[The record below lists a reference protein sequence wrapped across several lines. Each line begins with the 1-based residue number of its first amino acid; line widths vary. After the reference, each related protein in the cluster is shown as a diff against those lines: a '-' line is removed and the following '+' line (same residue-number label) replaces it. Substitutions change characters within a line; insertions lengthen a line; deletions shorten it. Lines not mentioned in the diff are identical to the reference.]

1 MTDRFLPHAI
11 AIEAACTIL
20 QRPHPEICVNE
31 IRVSSWN
38 ELNDCLFEDA
48 WDEQLG
54 RFRATVAY
62 RGMGDA
68 SYALT
73 TGIARLNAHS
83 TRLEIAMLRAFIRY
97 ARVEVVPGNSL
108 WNWIA
113 LAQHHGLPTRL
124 LDWTYSPFVALHFVT
139 ENPRLYDRDG
149 VVWRVNYARTNKL
162 LPDPLKEVLEAE
174 MTYVF
179 TAEMLGSAAS
189 TLDEFDALAD
199 RRFLA
204 FFEPPSFDD
213 RIVNQ
218 YALQSLPSDPTSNLE
233 GWLSETGETFQR
245 IVIPRDLKGEIR
257 DKLDQANITERVL
270 YPGLD
275 GLGRWLTRYY
285 SPRSGLEG
293 TSVDDAPPG
302 APGPP
307 R

>member
-1 MTDRFLPHAI
+1 MD
-11 AIEAACTIL
+11 
-20 QRPHPEICVNE
+20 E

-38 ELNDCLFEDA
+38 ELNDCLFDDA
-48 WDEQLG
+48 WDERLG

-68 SYALT
+68 NYALT
-73 TGIARLNAHS
+73 TGLARLRAHS
-83 TRLEIAMLRAFIRY
+83 TRLETAMLRAFIRY
-97 ARVEVVPGNSL
+97 ARTEVVPGNSL

-124 LDWTYSPFVALHFVT
+124 LDWTYSPFVALHFAT
-139 ENPRLYDRDG
+139 ESARMYDRDG
-149 VVWRVNYARTNKL
+149 VVWRVNYARTNEHLPTKL
-162 LPDPLKEVLEAE
+162 QDLLKTE

-189 TLDEFDALAD
+189 TLEEFDALAD
-199 RRFLA
+199 GTFLA

-218 YALQSLPSDPTSNLE
+218 YALLSLPSDPTSKLE
-233 GWLSETGETFQR
+233 GWLGEIGETFQR
-245 IVIPRDLKGEIR
+245 IVIPSSLKGEVR

-285 SPRSGLEG
+285 SPRELQ
-293 TSVDDAPPG
+293 DDIISDDGPPG

>member
-1 MTDRFLPHAI
+1 MS
-11 AIEAACTIL
+11 
-20 QRPHPEICVNE
+20 E

-38 ELNDCLFEDA
+38 ELNDCLFQDA
-48 WDEQLG
+48 WDDELG

-68 SYALT
+68 EYALT
-73 TGIARLNAHS
+73 TGLSRLNAHS
-83 TRLEIAMLRAFIRY
+83 TRLETAMLRAFIRY
-97 ARVEVVPGNSL
+97 ARVEVVPGNSI

-139 ENPRLYDRDG
+139 ENPRLYERDG
-149 VVWRVNYARTNKL
+149 VVWRVNYARTNEL
-162 LPDPLKEVLEAE
+162 LPDPLQELLKAE

-179 TAEMLGSAAS
+179 SAEMLGSAAS
-189 TLDEFDALAD
+189 TLEEFDALAD

-218 YALQSLPSDPTSNLE
+218 YALLSLPSDPTSRLE
-233 GWLSETGETFQR
+233 GWLDQARDSFQR
-245 IVIPRDLKGEIR
+245 IVVPHELKGEIR

-285 SPRSGLEG
+285 APRGATG
-293 TSVDDAPPG
+293 VVRDDDAPPG

>member
-1 MTDRFLPHAI
+1 
-11 AIEAACTIL
+11 
-20 QRPHPEICVNE
+20 VNE

-48 WDEQLG
+48 WDEELG
-54 RFRATVAY
+54 RFRATVAF
-62 RGMGDA
+62 RGMGNA
-68 SYALT
+68 EYALT

-83 TRLEIAMLRAFIRY
+83 TRLETAMLRAFIRY
-97 ARVEVVPGNSL
+97 ARVEDVPGNSL

-124 LDWTYSPFVALHFVT
+124 LDWTYSPFVALHFAT
-139 ENPRLYDRDG
+139 ENASLYDRDG
-149 VVWRVNYARTNKL
+149 VVWRVNYARSNEQ
-162 LPDPLKEVLEAE
+162 LPDPLKDLLEAE

-179 TAEMLGSAAS
+179 TAEMLETVAS
-189 TLDEFDALAD
+189 TLDDFDALAN
-199 RRFLA
+199 RPFLA

-218 YALQSLPSDPTSNLE
+218 YALLSLPSDPTAKLE
-233 GWLSETGETFQR
+233 GSLNETDEAFHR
-245 IVIPRDLKGEIR
+245 IVIPSDLKGEIR

-285 SPRSGLEG
+285 SPRGRLQGVSI
-293 TSVDDAPPG
+293 DDAPPG

>member
-1 MTDRFLPHAI
+1 M
-11 AIEAACTIL
+11 
-20 QRPHPEICVNE
+20 NE

-38 ELNDCLFEDA
+38 ELNDCLFQDA
-48 WDEQLG
+48 WDEQLS

-68 SYALT
+68 DYALT
-73 TGIARLNAHS
+73 TGIARLNARS
-83 TRLEIAMLRAFIRY
+83 TRLETAMLRAFIRY
-97 ARVEVVPGNSL
+97 ARVEVVPGNSI

-139 ENPRLYDRDG
+139 ENARLYDRDG
-149 VVWRVNYARTNKL
+149 IVWRVNYARSNEL
-162 LPDPLKEVLEAE
+162 LPDRLKDLLELE

-179 TAEMLGSAAS
+179 TAEMLSSAAS
-189 TLDEFDALAD
+189 TLEEFDTLAHRD
-199 RRFLA
+199 FLA

-218 YALQSLPSDPTSNLE
+218 YALLSLPSDPASNLE
-233 GWLSETGETFQR
+233 GWLGQTGEALQR
-245 IVIPRDLKGEIR
+245 IVVPRELKGEIR

-285 SPRSGLEG
+285 SPRTLPEG
-293 TSVDDAPPG
+293 INVDDAPPG

>member
-1 MTDRFLPHAI
+1 
-11 AIEAACTIL
+11 
-20 QRPHPEICVNE
+20 VNE

-62 RGMGDA
+62 RGMGDS

-73 TGIARLNAHS
+73 TGIARLQSRS
-83 TRLEIAMLRAFIRY
+83 TRLETAMLRAFIRY
-97 ARVEVVPGNSL
+97 ARVEVVPGNSI
-108 WNWIA
+108 WNWLA

-124 LDWTYSPFVALHFVT
+124 LDWTYSPFVALHFAT
-139 ENPRLYDRDG
+139 ENARLYDRDG
-149 VVWRVNYARTNKL
+149 IVWRVNYAHSNEL
-162 LPDPLKEVLEAE
+162 LPNPLKDLLEVE

-179 TAEMLGSAAS
+179 TADMLNSAAS
-189 TLDEFDALAD
+189 TLEEFDALAD
-199 RRFLA
+199 RHFLA

-218 YALQSLPSDPTSNLE
+218 YALLSLPSDPTSRLE
-233 GWLSETGETFQR
+233 GWLGDTNDAFQR
-245 IVIPRDLKGEIR
+245 IVIPRQLKGEIR

-285 SPRSGLEG
+285 SPRNLAQGV
-293 TSVDDAPPG
+293 SVDDAPPG

>member
-1 MTDRFLPHAI
+1 
-11 AIEAACTIL
+11 
-20 QRPHPEICVNE
+20 VNE

-68 SYALT
+68 NYALT
-73 TGIARLNAHS
+73 TGIARLHSRS
-83 TRLEIAMLRAFIRY
+83 TRLETAMLRAFIRY
-97 ARVEVVPGNSL
+97 ARVEVVPGNSI

-124 LDWTYSPFVALHFVT
+124 LDWTYSPFVALHFAT
-139 ENPRLYDRDG
+139 ENARLYDRDG
-149 VVWRVNYARTNKL
+149 IVWRVNYARSNEL
-162 LPDPLKEVLEAE
+162 LPDPLKDLLEVE

-189 TLDEFDALAD
+189 TLEEFDALAD
-199 RRFLA
+199 RHFLA

-218 YALQSLPSDPTSNLE
+218 YALLSLPSDPASKLE
-233 GWLSETGETFQR
+233 SWLGDTDEAFQK
-245 IVIPRDLKGEIR
+245 IVIPRELKGEIR

-285 SPRSGLEG
+285 SPRVLAEG
-293 TSVDDAPPG
+293 TNVDDSPPG